1 MSNPGISKHDISS
14 FNESDAINLLSNTL
28 ESNHTIKTFFSEND
42 RTPNHDGFF
51 DPIYL
56 MFAIWYRRHRFICR
70 KEFFDSCL

>member
-51 DPIYL
+51 ELVDEEYTPKKQ
-56 MFAIWYRRHRFICR
+56 FIVCIM
-70 KEFFDSCL
+70 

>member
-42 RTPNHDGFF
+42 RTPN
-51 DPIYL
+51 
-56 MFAIWYRRHRFICR
+56 
-70 KEFFDSCL
+70 K